1 MKKLLLLIMT
11 MITSLVYSQNQLLGF
26 ETAETGGLDGGPFGS
41 GIYTVETGTGTNT
54 TKVLKVEGNTG
65 GDVWQGINLN
75 LSTNVQ
81 LTTSKT
87 MTIDVFSNSP
97 ITFLV
102 KCTGGVSGA
111 PAAAA
116 AVTHNGNGTWQTLS
130 FTFNSVLDGQA
141 ATANGIYS
149 KFVIHTYWATGAT
162 AFAAVTK
169 DSRVFY
175 VDNIKGI
182 ASSVVD
188 PVPSSS
194 ANNPTHPNSD
204 VVLSL
209 FSDKPGFTNNYTP
222 EGEFGSRTLINLD
235 AENDQTIKMN
245 FASDGWGQYNNTTV
259 NISTANYLHFN
270 YYAPNLA
277 AGVNGHEFY
286 IMLNSGSGEKL
297 YTITA
302 ANMVFDTWQTISIPM
317 SHFTALGFNKATLQ
331 TWKLGTPSNLNTK
344 LVYFDNIY
352 FTQNAL
358 GFAATSL
365 PLIQDF
371 DTASS
376 LTTPAA
382 FEGLASST
390 IVSDPVSGGTRGNVL
405 KMQLSSTGQPWQ
417 GSDFSQLVKKAKL
430 TTNKTMKI
438 DVYATQAFNL
448 LVKVE
453 TGGPASAT
461 AQAYTT
467 PNQWQ
472 TLTFDFN
479 TTYDGTAAA
488 NGEYSKLIF
497 FGNWKSTND
506 GFISPPGSFAFHI
519 DNIRAEAAAIAPP
532 LPLIQDFDTASS
544 LTTPAAF
551 EGLASST
558 IVSDPVSGGTRG
570 NVLKMQLSST
580 GQPWQGSDFSQLV
593 KKAKLTTNKTMK
605 IDVYATQAFNLLV
618 KVETGGPASATA
630 QAYTTPNQWQTLT
643 FDFNTTYDGTAA
655 ANGEYSKLIFF
666 GNWKSTNDGFISPPG
681 SFAFHID
688 NIRAEAAAIVAIT
701 PAPTVAAPT
710 PPSRLPSNVVSIFS
724 GAYTNI
730 SPINYDAGWCGASSI
745 EKTTAGGDSI
755 IAYKDKPCQG
765 IDFSSAVQNLTGFT
779 HIHIDLFI
787 AAGTS
792 LVGKVFNLKVAPTSG
807 AESEFPIDINAL
819 SPAPVPGTW
828 YSYDVP
834 VSFSGPVSSI
844 KQFGITSDNL
854 NNKVWYDNLYF
865 YKNTPTTGLTQAPTP
880 TRAASNVISVFSDA
894 YTSPSAVNTNPN
906 WGQSTQSTQFQI
918 SGNNTIL
925 FKNLN
930 YQGIVF
936 NDTNYRMNLT
946 AAGMTHLHIDY
957 QTKQTGT
964 FKMFLIS
971 PGPKEASYNLTIPT
985 TGWNSL
991 DIPLTSFPA
1000 PVDLSQV
1007 FQIKFDNGGG
1017 TNFSDSILID
1027 NIYFYKST
1035 ATTSPVPLTPAPT
1048 PTRAASNVKSIYS
1061 DAYTNVSVNE
1071 WGPAWGPE
1079 ASTITD
1085 FPISGN
1091 ATKVI
1096 NMTSGKVFAGIDFA
1110 PSKFNAT
1117 EYTHFHFDYW
1127 TPTPLNAGQVLN
1139 IKLSNH
1145 DGSGESNALEHTSTS
1160 LQTGQWVSLD
1170 IPLANFT
1177 PVTNANKGN
1186 IAQIV
1191 LSAARASLT
1200 DPFTIYFDNVYFYKS
1215 DGNPTPVADSIKFPL
1230 TFEQTSL
1237 NYNFLSVGNAT
1248 TKIVSNPNID
1258 ASNSSPLVAKTT
1270 KASGSIPLSGASIQ
1284 FPTNID
1290 LTNATSIKI
1299 QVWSPLAFI
1308 KVKVRLQ
1315 SSSNPNK
1322 FIDIDQILNTPNSWQ
1337 ELDFVLPRLTGSAAT
1352 EYQKFAV
1359 FFDADNPGTG
1369 SDFYFDNVR
1378 LLKSTSGIAHV
1389 SSSNMTIYPN
1399 PAKNFI
1405 RLESLVPFDMVEIYS
1420 IHGKRVLTK
1429 AIKGLDLEIDIK
1441 HLSQGQYILRTYG
1454 DGKMTNF
1461 HFIKD

>member
-358 GFAATSL
+358 GFAATS
-365 PLIQDF
+365 
-371 DTASS
+371 
-376 LTTPAA
+376 
-382 FEGLASST
+382 
-390 IVSDPVSGGTRGNVL
+390 
-405 KMQLSSTGQPWQ
+405 
-417 GSDFSQLVKKAKL
+417 
-430 TTNKTMKI
+430 
-438 DVYATQAFNL
+438 
-448 LVKVE
+448 
-453 TGGPASAT
+453 
-461 AQAYTT
+461 
-467 PNQWQ
+467 
-472 TLTFDFN
+472 
-479 TTYDGTAAA
+479 
-488 NGEYSKLIF
+488 
-497 FGNWKSTND
+497 
-506 GFISPPGSFAFHI
+506 
-519 DNIRAEAAAIAPP
+519 

>member
-358 GFAATSL
+358 GFAATS
-365 PLIQDF
+365 
-371 DTASS
+371 
-376 LTTPAA
+376 
-382 FEGLASST
+382 
-390 IVSDPVSGGTRGNVL
+390 
-405 KMQLSSTGQPWQ
+405 
-417 GSDFSQLVKKAKL
+417 
-430 TTNKTMKI
+430 
-438 DVYATQAFNL
+438 
-448 LVKVE
+448 
-453 TGGPASAT
+453 
-461 AQAYTT
+461 
-467 PNQWQ
+467 
-472 TLTFDFN
+472 
-479 TTYDGTAAA
+479 
-488 NGEYSKLIF
+488 
-497 FGNWKSTND
+497 
-506 GFISPPGSFAFHI
+506 
-519 DNIRAEAAAIAPP
+519 

-1359 FFDADNPGTG
+1359 FFDADNAGTG
-1369 SDFYFDNVR
+1369 IDFYFDNVR
-1378 LLKSTSGIAHV
+1378 LLKSTSGIAHA
-1389 SSSNMTIYPN
+1389 SSNNMTIYPN

>member
-358 GFAATSL
+358 GFAATS
-365 PLIQDF
+365 
-371 DTASS
+371 
-376 LTTPAA
+376 
-382 FEGLASST
+382 
-390 IVSDPVSGGTRGNVL
+390 
-405 KMQLSSTGQPWQ
+405 
-417 GSDFSQLVKKAKL
+417 
-430 TTNKTMKI
+430 
-438 DVYATQAFNL
+438 
-448 LVKVE
+448 
-453 TGGPASAT
+453 
-461 AQAYTT
+461 
-467 PNQWQ
+467 
-472 TLTFDFN
+472 
-479 TTYDGTAAA
+479 
-488 NGEYSKLIF
+488 
-497 FGNWKSTND
+497 
-506 GFISPPGSFAFHI
+506 
-519 DNIRAEAAAIAPP
+519 

-1352 EYQKFAV
+1352 EYQKFAI